1 MGSHE
6 LAWVGDLWR
15 MNQDYGLSATYTLQ
29 LNMQK
34 LNSLRSLNCLN
45 SRMYMKLI
53 DLDVLLLHGKWANT
67 MIPILKVVKKKY
79 DTKSSTFKGRM
90 TMGISSYIFA
100 SDTRALFFMDVRY
113 Q

>member
-6 LAWVGDLWR
+6 LPWVGDLWS

-29 LNMQK
+29 LNIQK

-53 DLDVLLLHGKWANT
+53 DLDVLLLHEKWAST
-67 MIPILKVVKKKY
+67 MIPILKVVKEKY
-79 DTKSSTFKGRM
+79 ETQCS
-90 TMGISSYIFA
+90 
-100 SDTRALFFMDVRY
+100 
-113 Q
+113 